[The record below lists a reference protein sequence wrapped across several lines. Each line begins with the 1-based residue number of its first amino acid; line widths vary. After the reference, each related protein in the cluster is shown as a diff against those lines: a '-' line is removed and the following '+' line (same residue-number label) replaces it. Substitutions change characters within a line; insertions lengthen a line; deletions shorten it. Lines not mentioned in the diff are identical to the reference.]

1 MPSEQAI
8 FDNIE
13 QYTAEELVKYIREGI
28 TSYERLCNPTN
39 TYGQFSAD
47 KRRQVL
53 DIMQNSDEP
62 DWERAC
68 QLNTV
73 QAYQDYLDDHQ
84 DGSHRDE
91 ARKRKQLLMADVASE
106 QMRRDQ
112 EFAVNQS
119 EQAWLSLDQTDINAV
134 RTFIQQYPDSPYTP
148 QAREVFKQL
157 QFEEFMGVDIEVLK
171 NRIKDI
177 ETDKRVMQKDVTI
190 VSLITTEVEK
200 GHITKDDFIQAVSQD
215 HNLVNSSVM
224 RMLYNQNFL
233 ELNDF
238 MAMGIDRAFI
248 ETMLR
253 DEKPQQFQV
262 PIPIVSINRKSTEI
276 YFWGI
281 PSSGKSCALGAILS
295 VADNGRVALSMEKD
309 NTCQGY
315 GYMIRLANL
324 FRDDG
329 NIGVLPEG
337 TSIYS
342 TYEMGFNL
350 RSNDNYVHPI
360 TCIDLA
366 GELVRCMFKYDA
378 GEGLTQEEAAALK
391 TLTDV
396 MIDNRSGN
404 RKLHFFVIEYGADER
419 KYEGLAQRE
428 YLNAALQYIKRTQ
441 IFQRDTDGIYLLISK
456 VDKAKLHGEQLKQEL
471 KRYIFD
477 RYQGFYNGV
486 KAICQDYEING
497 GEVGI
502 IPFSL
507 GDVCFQDY
515 CRFNANAANSVVQ
528 LILER
533 TGRSRAGN
541 FSRILKIFTK

>member
-106 QMRRDQ
+106 QMRREQ
-112 EFAVNQS
+112 ELAVNQS

-233 ELNDF
+233 ELW
-238 MAMGIDRAFI
+238 ALTGPL
-248 ETMLR
+248 LR
-253 DEKPQQFQV
+253 PCSV
-262 PIPIVSINRKSTEI
+262 TRN
-276 YFWGI
+276 
-281 PSSGKSCALGAILS
+281 PSSS
-295 VADNGRVALSMEKD
+295 
-309 NTCQGY
+309 
-315 GYMIRLANL
+315 
-324 FRDDG
+324 
-329 NIGVLPEG
+329 
-337 TSIYS
+337 
-342 TYEMGFNL
+342 
-350 RSNDNYVHPI
+350 
-360 TCIDLA
+360 
-366 GELVRCMFKYDA
+366 RCLYP
-378 GEGLTQEEAAALK
+378 
-391 TLTDV
+391 
-396 MIDNRSGN
+396 S
-404 RKLHFFVIEYGADER
+404 
-419 KYEGLAQRE
+419 
-428 YLNAALQYIKRTQ
+428 
-441 IFQRDTDGIYLLISK
+441 
-456 VDKAKLHGEQLKQEL
+456 
-471 KRYIFD
+471 
-477 RYQGFYNGV
+477 
-486 KAICQDYEING
+486 
-497 GEVGI
+497 
-502 IPFSL
+502 
-507 GDVCFQDY
+507 
-515 CRFNANAANSVVQ
+515 
-528 LILER
+528 
-533 TGRSRAGN
+533 
-541 FSRILKIFTK
+541 